1 MKAVQLAAYQR
12 NGQPVTAEAFYAIAC
27 DPRRS
32 VAVEACAGA
41 GKTWML
47 VSRILRALLESP
59 PGELRPQEILAITFT
74 KKAAGEMRERLDE
87 WLREFAHAD
96 DDTLRQEL
104 AIRGVLA
111 GAYANKPDVLANLHR
126 SVLATGR
133 SVQIRTFHSW
143 FAALLRNAPVAVL
156 QRLNLPVN
164 YTLLEDDAPAR
175 ALVWRR
181 FYTALLADEALKA
194 DYEAVVL
201 AHGRFQTDKA
211 LGAALDKRVEF
222 AMADALGVVD
232 ASVTPFGAHFPDLAD
247 LNYPLDALRC
257 PSPSS
262 PLLLD
267 AAKALGRASAKT
279 FAAKG
284 VELER
289 AMSAGDASGV
299 LAALL
304 TGTGTARKFGEKI
317 VGIETVRDAQ
327 DLVLRVQA
335 ACGQHEAWDYQQRMA
350 RLARLLLAEFSA
362 LKHARQ
368 WVDMNDVER
377 AAQSMLSDPV
387 LSGWV
392 QERLDARIKHLMI
405 DEFQDTNPLQWQA
418 LSSWLSGYGGAGSAP
433 SVFLVGDPKQSIY
446 RFRRAEPQVFIA
458 AQAFVVNAL
467 GGDLLAC
474 DHTRRNAIGVIDTV
488 NTVMAAAAESDGY
501 EGFRLHTTA
510 STQSGRLGRLPP
522 IPRGTS
528 ADEEGDDAAAPDEGW
543 RDSLTTPRE
552 LPEETR
558 RTLEARQAAAWIAR
572 QVAGTHHQPGLQPG
586 QIMALSRK
594 RASLLPLRDALQA
607 LHIPAQIGEKTALI
621 DCCEVQDIVALLD
634 ILVSPQHDL
643 SLARALRS
651 PLFAVSDDELVALAL
666 LRREG
671 QPNQTYSW
679 FDLLQQKERLP
690 QSMQGLAAILMR
702 WKGWLAQLPPHDA
715 LQAIYDDGDV
725 LARFGAA
732 SPDGQ
737 RAAVLGNLRALLG
750 GALAL
755 DGGRFATPYSLVRAL
770 KAGGLQAPLS
780 LQPNAVRL
788 LTIHGAKGLE
798 ADVVLLMDTDTVPRN
813 ADSMTVLIDWPG
825 QSPAPEKFVFLVSE
839 KRPPICAEAVLAQEQ
854 LARGREELNAL
865 YVAMTR
871 ARSTL
876 VISSVEPHRETTHSW
891 WQRLQALM
899 SPLSVVPAENE
910 AEPPIDTDAT
920 LEDTFSLPVLPPL
933 PTHLEGLKSAAPV
946 AVLAAESPLN
956 ARIGKAMHRLLEW
969 GVVAFD
975 GATIPPAA
983 VAAAAHEFALSPD
996 QAQIAADMA
1005 QRIAS
1010 GAGAWA
1016 WHPDFIAWQG
1026 NEVDMLYQGQALRLD
1041 RLVQRKDAEA
1051 SGHWWVLDYKSAP
1064 TPQLQPE
1071 LVSKMQTYRAA
1082 VQQAYPGAVVK
1093 AAFLTGDG
1101 RVVECY

>member
-1 MKAVQLAAYQR
+1 MKAAYQR

-47 VSRILRALLESP
+47 VSRIVRALLESP

-87 WLREFAHAD
+87 WLQKFVHAD

-104 AIRGVLA
+104 AIRGVLV
-111 GAYANKPDVLANLHR
+111 GAHVNKPDGLAHLYR

-156 QRLNLPVN
+156 QRLSLPVN

-181 FYTALLADEALKA
+181 FYTALLADDALKA

-222 AMADALGVVD
+222 AMADILGVVD
-232 ASVTPFGAHFPDLAD
+232 ASVSPFSAHFPELAD
-247 LNYPLDALRC
+247 LSHPLDALRG
-257 PSPSS
+257 PS
-262 PLLLD
+262 PLLL
-267 AAKALGRASAKT
+267 AAARSLGRASAKT

-284 VELER
+284 VELEK
-289 AMSAGDASGV
+289 ALGAGDASGV

-317 VGIETVRDAQ
+317 VGIETVREAQ

-335 ACGQHEAWDYQQRMA
+335 ASGQHEAWDYQQRMA

-362 LKHARQ
+362 LKQARQ

-446 RFRRAEPQVFIA
+446 RFRRAEPQVFVA
-458 AQAFVVNAL
+458 AQAFVVSTL

-474 DHTRRNAIGVIDTV
+474 DHTRRNAVGVINTV
-488 NTVMAAAAESDGY
+488 NTVMAAATESDGY
-501 EGFRLHTTA
+501 EGFRPHTTA
-510 STQSGRLGRLPP
+510 STQPGRLGCLPP

-528 ADEEGDDAAAPDEGW
+528 TDEESDSEDAAALDESW

-572 QVAGTHHQPGLQPG
+572 QVSGTPSQPGLPPG
-586 QIMALSRK
+586 QIMVLSRK

-634 ILVSPQHDL
+634 VLVSPQHDL

-651 PLFAVSDDELVALAL
+651 PLFSVSDDALVALAL

-671 QPNQTYSW
+671 HQNNTTSW
-679 FDLLQQKERLP
+679 FDLLQQVEQLP
-690 QSMQGLAAILMR
+690 QSIQGIAAILIR
-702 WKGWLAQLPPHDA
+702 WKGWLTRLPPHDA
-715 LQAIYDDGDV
+715 LQAIYDNGDV

-732 SPDGQ
+732 AADGQ

-750 GALAL
+750 VALAL

-770 KAGGLQAPLS
+770 KAGGLLAPLS

-798 ADVVLLMDTDTVPRN
+798 AEAVLLLDTDTVDRN
-813 ADSMTVLIDWPG
+813 PDSMTVLIDWPG

-839 KRPPICAEAVLAQEQ
+839 KRPPMCAQTVLAQEQ
-854 LARGREELNAL
+854 MARGREELNAL

-871 ARSTL
+871 ARSML
-876 VISSVEPHRETTHSW
+876 VISSVAPHRETTHSW

-899 SPLSVVPAENE
+899 TPLSVVPTDAEV
-910 AEPPIDTDAT
+910 EPPQHPSAT
-920 LEDTFSLPVLPPL
+920 PDQTFSLPVLPLL
-933 PTHLEGLKSAAPV
+933 PDAPQPAAQVTV
-946 AVLAAESPLN
+946 AAAESPLN

-975 GATIPPAA
+975 GAPIPPAA
-983 VAAAAHEFALSPD
+983 VAAAAHEFALSPG
-996 QAQIAADMA
+996 QAENAAQMA

-1010 GAGAWA
+1010 GEGAWA
-1016 WHPDFIAWQG
+1016 WQPDVIAWQG

-1041 RLVQRKDAEA
+1041 RLVQRKDAQAE
-1051 SGHWWVLDYKSAP
+1051 GHWWVLDYKSAP

-1101 RVVECY
+1101 RMVECY